1 MNQLIFDFADRSYP
15 GFDKFL
21 GHANAGLIH
30 VLQSQHEPF
39 IFVWGEE
46 GSGKSHLLQAWV
58 TQAQTRNLK
67 AEYIDAE
74 HEGLG
79 NWLFDVDCVAV
90 DQIEFLNTS
99 EQQQLFA
106 LFNHFYNNR
115 RGSLLLSSVLP
126 PHQLMIRE
134 DLRTRMAYCLVY
146 EIKPL
151 SDEEKFDALMSMAQA
166 RQIPVDAEVIHY
178 LLAHWRRDL
187 DSLLLMLNTL
197 NEYSLVQRRRIT
209 LPLLRQLL
217 KQQEH
222 P

>member
-1 MNQLIFDFADRSYP
+1 MNQLIFDFEDRSYP
-15 GFDKFL
+15 SFDKFL

-30 VLQSQHEPF
+30 VLQNQHEPF

-58 TQAQTRNLK
+58 AQAKSRALR
-67 AEYIDAE
+67 AEYIDAA
-74 HEGLG
+74 HESLG
-79 NWLFDVDCVAV
+79 NWLLEMDCVAV
-90 DQIEFLNTS
+90 DQIEFLNPT
-99 EQQQLFA
+99 EQQQLFT
-106 LFNHFYNNR
+106 LFNEFRNR
-115 RGSLLLSSVLP
+115 RQGNLLLSSALAP
-126 PHQLMIRE
+126 TQLMIRE

-151 SDEEKFDALMSMAQA
+151 SDDEKFDALMSMAQA
-166 RQIPVDAEVIHY
+166 RQISIDAEVVRY

-197 NEYSLVQRRRIT
+197 NEYSLAQRRRIT

-222 P
+222 S